1 MLFYSLLSRL
11 HRQLDQDFSRLLAKI
26 SDRKNQLKVI
36 EEKLCLLEK
45 NKGYKTEKLRKLE
58 RRLVAIL
65 EAQENELSEI
75 RRRQDKKIE
84 TIATSGDYPSNLNSG
99 KGGLLNPERKAVVSH
114 EKKKAAE
121 LMGSTETM
129 MKFGFM
135 SMAMTYFTSM
145 NMVGAMKDISTKEIK
160 ELDAQSIKD
169 NFIDN
174 GHKDHVVESKASDS
188 NVLQW
193 NVDNVT
199 EWLSAIYLKQYDDM
213 FRDASIDGPFL
224 CQLTD
229 NDLKDALGIEHVL
242 HRKKIL
248 FGINQLKKGIQMDS
262 ISTDSQNSKLK
273 TEVSVEIFGLL
284 NL

>member
-1 MLFYSLLSRL
+1 M
-11 HRQLDQDFSRLLAKI
+11 
-26 SDRKNQLKVI
+26 
-36 EEKLCLLEK
+36 
-45 NKGYKTEKLRKLE
+45 
-58 RRLVAIL
+58 
-65 EAQENELSEI
+65 
-75 RRRQDKKIE
+75 
-84 TIATSGDYPSNLNSG
+84 
-99 KGGLLNPERKAVVSH
+99 
-114 EKKKAAE
+114 
-121 LMGSTETM
+121 
-129 MKFGFM
+129 
-135 SMAMTYFTSM
+135 
-145 NMVGAMKDISTKEIK
+145 
-160 ELDAQSIKD
+160 DAQSIKD

-199 EWLSAIYLKQYDDM
+199 EWLSAIYLKQYDDV